1 MTKYFTK
8 EGDEYKPVEG
18 DLYTS
23 EAMTGT
29 ITKRLEQQ
37 RRNDFGDY
45 EELKE
50 KAAKVDT
57 VASEFTSK
65 LSEKDVFIGDLT
77 SKLKAAELAT
87 DKVKIVSEYKL
98 SDELAEFVTG
108 ETVDEMRA
116 RAEKLAKANSG
127 SKVPAGKQGKPSGD
141 GGKESD
147 TKSIARNLFGRNNS
161 DA

>member
-8 EGDEYKPVEG
+8 DGDEYKEVEG

-45 EELKE
+45 ETLKE
-50 KAAKVDT
+50 KASKVDT
-57 VASEFTSK
+57 IASELSNK
-65 LSEKDVFIGDLT
+65 LSEKDVAIGDLT

-87 DKVKIVSEYKL
+87 DKVKIIGEFKL

-108 ETVDEMRA
+108 ETVDEMRT

-127 SKVPAGKQGKPSGD
+127 SKIPAGKQGKPSGD
-141 GGKESD
+141 GDKDSGN
-147 TKSIARNLFGRNNS
+147 KSIARNLFGRSNS